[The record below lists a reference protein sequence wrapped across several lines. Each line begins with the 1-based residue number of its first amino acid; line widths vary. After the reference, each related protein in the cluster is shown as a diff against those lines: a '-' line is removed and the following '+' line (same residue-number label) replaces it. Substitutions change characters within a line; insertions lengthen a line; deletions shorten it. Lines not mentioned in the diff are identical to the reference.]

1 MVVYCRVK
9 ICKHKSKD
17 KCTLHRF
24 PKNNNNLCK
33 EWVRLT
39 GNEDLLHKHL
49 EDLNNERICSCHFTS
64 EDYTPGKKL
73 KLGSVPTIFFENTPP
88 IDDEK
93 VEKFFLTSNRLATT
107 ASVKPLVDI
116 SNPKAITHKQPQ
128 MIRIVQNV
136 NEIEQPS
143 GHIEQFTTV
152 ENREFTV
159 CPMLEDVNQTSQRI
173 IHHKRK
179 VSESGSGT
187 SEESTD
193 TSVSNK
199 RYRTSAFLN
208 GKPIKFENL
217 CEQPDDN
224 SNLSYVKS
232 GKIVDFESESLQNL
246 TQHDEYVEVT
256 NITKIVNKF
265 EQLCK
270 SLEPTQLKGLSYKI
284 DLLANYYWQKN

>member
-17 KCTLHRF
+17 KCPLHRF
-24 PKNNNNLCK
+24 PK
-33 EWVRLT
+33 
-39 GNEDLLHKHL
+39 
-49 EDLNNERICSCHFTS
+49 IIIIS
-64 EDYTPGKKL
+64 
-73 KLGSVPTIFFENTPP
+73 
-88 IDDEK
+88 
-93 VEKFFLTSNRLATT
+93 
-107 ASVKPLVDI
+107 SVKPLVDI

-159 CPMLEDVNQTSQRI
+159 CPMLEDVNQASQRI

-187 SEESTD
+187 SEESTG

-199 RYRTSAFLN
+199 RYRTS
-208 GKPIKFENL
+208 
-217 CEQPDDN
+217 
-224 SNLSYVKS
+224 
-232 GKIVDFESESLQNL
+232 
-246 TQHDEYVEVT
+246 VT
-256 NITKIVNKF
+256 NIFVTDMHYDIF
-265 EQLCK
+265 
-270 SLEPTQLKGLSYKI
+270 
-284 DLLANYYWQKN
+284 